1 MAGWQ
6 NWPDVE
12 TDCEGVSL
20 LLSSAV
26 AAAVVGVHCTGLL
39 ESAAA
44 AAADIHSNKTAALF
58 ESAAAAAAA
67 DIHRKKPAALF
78 ESAAAAAAAAAADIH
93 SKKPAAFLHHF
104 SVQRNS
110 PPC

>member
-20 LLSSAV
+20 LVSSAV

-58 ESAAAAAAA
+58 ESAAAA

-78 ESAAAAAAAAAADIH
+78 ESAAAADIH
-93 SKKPAAFLHHF
+93 SKKLAAFLHHF

>member
-1 MAGWQ
+1 MVKMAGWQ
-6 NWPDVE
+6 IE

-20 LLSSAV
+20 PVSSAV

-44 AAADIHSNKTAALF
+44 AAAAAAADIHSNKTAAMF
-58 ESAAAAAAA
+58 ESAAAAAA
-67 DIHRKKPAALF
+67 DIYSNKTAGLF
-78 ESAAAAAAAAAADIH
+78 ESAAAADIH
-93 SKKPAAFLHHF
+93 SKKPAALLHHF

>member
-1 MAGWQ
+1 MVKMAGWQ
-6 NWPDVE
+6 IE

-20 LLSSAV
+20 LVSSAV

-44 AAADIHSNKTAALF
+44 ADIHSNKTAAMF
-58 ESAAAAAAA
+58 ESAAAAAA
-67 DIHRKKPAALF
+67 DIYSNKTAGLF
-78 ESAAAAAAAAAADIH
+78 ESAAAADIH
-93 SKKPAAFLHHF
+93 SKKPAALLHHF

>member
-1 MAGWQ
+1 MVKMAGWQ
-6 NWPDVE
+6 IE

-20 LLSSAV
+20 LVSSAV

-44 AAADIHSNKTAALF
+44 AAAADIHSNKTAAMF
-58 ESAAAAAAA
+58 ESAAAAAA
-67 DIHRKKPAALF
+67 DIYSNKTAGLF
-78 ESAAAAAAAAAADIH
+78 ESAAAADIH
-93 SKKPAAFLHHF
+93 SKKPAALLHHF

>member
-1 MAGWQ
+1 MVKMAGWQ
-6 NWPDVE
+6 IE

-20 LLSSAV
+20 LVSSAV

-44 AAADIHSNKTAALF
+44 ADIHSNKTAAMF

-67 DIHRKKPAALF
+67 DIYSNKTAGLF
-78 ESAAAAAAAAAADIH
+78 ESAAAADIH
-93 SKKPAAFLHHF
+93 SKKPAALLHHF

>member
-1 MAGWQ
+1 MVKMAGWQ
-6 NWPDVE
+6 IE

-20 LLSSAV
+20 LVSSAV

-44 AAADIHSNKTAALF
+44 AAADIHSNKTAAMF
-58 ESAAAAAAA
+58 ESAAAAAA
-67 DIHRKKPAALF
+67 DIYSNKTAGLF
-78 ESAAAAAAAAAADIH
+78 ESAAAADIH
-93 SKKPAAFLHHF
+93 SKKPAALLHHF

>member
-1 MAGWQ
+1 MVKMAGWQ
-6 NWPDVE
+6 IE

-20 LLSSAV
+20 LVFSAV

-44 AAADIHSNKTAALF
+44 AADIHSNKTAAMF
-58 ESAAAAAAA
+58 ESAAAAAA
-67 DIHRKKPAALF
+67 DIYSNKTAGLF
-78 ESAAAAAAAAAADIH
+78 ESAAAADIH
-93 SKKPAAFLHHF
+93 SKKPAALLHHF

>member
-1 MAGWQ
+1 MVKMAGWQ
-6 NWPDVE
+6 IE

-20 LLSSAV
+20 LVSSAV

-44 AAADIHSNKTAALF
+44 AAAAADIHSNKTAAMF
-58 ESAAAAAAA
+58 ESAAAAAA
-67 DIHRKKPAALF
+67 DIYSNKTAGLF
-78 ESAAAAAAAAAADIH
+78 ESAADIH
-93 SKKPAAFLHHF
+93 SKKPAALLHHF

>member
-1 MAGWQ
+1 MVKMAGWQ
-6 NWPDVE
+6 IE

-20 LLSSAV
+20 LVSSAV

-58 ESAAAAAAA
+58 ESAAAA
-67 DIHRKKPAALF
+67 
-78 ESAAAAAAAAAADIH
+78 DIH
-93 SKKPAAFLHHF
+93 SKKPAALLHHF

>member
-1 MAGWQ
+1 MVKMAGWQ
-6 NWPDVE
+6 IE

-20 LLSSAV
+20 LVSSAV

-44 AAADIHSNKTAALF
+44 DIHSNKTAAMF
-58 ESAAAAAAA
+58 ESAAAA
-67 DIHRKKPAALF
+67 DIYSNKTAGLF
-78 ESAAAAAAAAAADIH
+78 ESAAAADIH
-93 SKKPAAFLHHF
+93 SKKPAALLHHF